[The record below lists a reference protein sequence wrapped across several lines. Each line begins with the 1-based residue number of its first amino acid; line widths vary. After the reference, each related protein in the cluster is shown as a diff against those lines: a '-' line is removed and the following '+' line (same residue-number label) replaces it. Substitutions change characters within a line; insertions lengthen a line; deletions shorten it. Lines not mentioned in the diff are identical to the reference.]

1 MNGNLYEILYQLS
14 YNMTLVDYVVWVFA
28 KNGKVVMYGK
38 PNEIYHVIGL
48 YFKLVNVND
57 YIIDED
63 IHHINLY
70 TDLKIRNIGS
80 F

>member
-1 MNGNLYEILYQLS
+1 MIGNLYDTLYQLAYS
-14 YNMTLVDYVVWVFA
+14 ITLVDYDVWVFA

-38 PNEIYHVIGL
+38 PNEIYRIIGS

-63 IHHINLY
+63 IHYINLH
-70 TDLKIRNIGS
+70 TDL
-80 F
+80 